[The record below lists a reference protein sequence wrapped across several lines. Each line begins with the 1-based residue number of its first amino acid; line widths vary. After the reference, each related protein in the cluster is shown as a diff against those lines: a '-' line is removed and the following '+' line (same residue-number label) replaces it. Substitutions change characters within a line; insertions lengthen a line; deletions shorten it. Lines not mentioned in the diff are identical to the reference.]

1 MSRLDRALGIILL
14 LRSGQRTSA
23 ADIARHFEVS
33 TRTVYRDVELL
44 SSLGV
49 PIYAERGHGGGLRL
63 LAGYF
68 LPPVMLTTSEAVSL
82 LLART
87 LLGSLASQPFAR
99 DLESA
104 EAKLLA
110 AVPERIRTTL
120 TRTKSVVGFEGPPVD
135 VFHPEATTADAQL
148 PLDLAGRAPGQVT
161 EVFLQALLDRRGLAL
176 HYQAL
181 YRQQET
187 ELTVEPEGVF
197 WDRGHWY
204 LVGRTLGS
212 PGRQLWRADRVRRI
226 VPTATPIE
234 PRADFDVRSLLG
246 RQWLRAALQS
256 WVKES
261 PVSIKMTKMQAERLQ
276 RDWYYGAA
284 HFDETPGGEMLMTFG
299 DDNEASVHEL
309 VRWLGPGA
317 ELLSPPAWR
326 ESLRHELDRLR
337 AIYQQ

>member
-14 LRSGQRTSA
+14 LRSGQVTSA
-23 ADIARHFEVS
+23 AGIARRFEVS

-49 PIYAERGHGGGLRL
+49 PIYAERGHRGGLRL
-63 LAGYF
+63 LDGYL

-110 AVPERIRTTL
+110 AVPERIRATL
-120 TRTKSVVGFEGPPVD
+120 ARTKSVVGFEGPPAD
-135 VFHPEATTADAQL
+135 VFHPEAATPAGQL
-148 PLDLAGRAPGQVT
+148 PPDAAGRAPGEVT
-161 EVFLQALLDRRGLAL
+161 EVFLQALLDRRGFAL

-181 YRQQET
+181 YRRQVT

-197 WDRGHWY
+197 WDRGRWY

-212 PGRQLWRADRVRRI
+212 PARQLWRADRVRRI

-246 RQWLRAALQS
+246 RQWLRGAMQS
-256 WVKES
+256 
-261 PVSIKMTKMQAERLQ
+261 
-276 RDWYYGAA
+276 
-284 HFDETPGGEMLMTFG
+284 
-299 DDNEASVHEL
+299 
-309 VRWLGPGA
+309 
-317 ELLSPPAWR
+317 
-326 ESLRHELDRLR
+326 
-337 AIYQQ
+337 